1 MIMDKISNYDD
12 ENDKGAL
19 HNVESF
25 VLDKLLTQH
34 TSESG
39 PIINIGELME
49 SLDPNMSPLFDQAI
63 EDLVSQSLIY
73 SSDGENFQIAQ
84 EGIYELE
91 NRKRE
96 AIPL

>member
-12 ENDKGAL
+12 EIDKGAL

-34 TSESG
+34 TSQSG